1 MIAMSEEFILECK
14 LDQPA
19 ILAGQSTDLYSLV
32 TIRPNISKLGALLES
47 TGAQV
52 LPAHLI
58 VVVDVS
64 GSMGTL
70 IEDDPNLKVVGQ
82 GLVDGKSVNF
92 IESSKPS
99 RLEVAIRVVHRLMER
114 MAPDDRMTLTA
125 FDHSAYSLATEL
137 PPGMQLKSAIQ
148 SLANTGGGGT
158 SMGRAF
164 QIIKNVLGQ
173 KKASSHTQRIVV
185 LTDGEDQ
192 EADLAVGEA
201 MELGRQFHVPIYAF
215 GTGTSRGDFL
225 MNLCKATLGGAYRDI
240 ANEQQAED
248 CFSEFLTTQKNIL
261 ATNVSLQLWLS
272 PEIFVRELYRT
283 KPEILFVGDMQP
295 DASNT
300 VQIALEYM
308 EKNKAYEFLFR
319 CTVPQHDTGRFR
331 LAKACLLYDLP
342 TLGLVGQRAEAN
354 IAVEFTTDA
363 ERALVRVG
371 DVRKVIGQ
379 AEVQRQLLFLQ
390 TKRDILAAGK
400 ATEKD
405 RTIVA
410 RLLDEL
416 IRRFDEHGDQAS
428 VNMYR
433 NMKNEFLEKGLIS
446 QEMINRSLA
455 ASSKVEGTVAVQ
467 EVDDF

>member
-1 MIAMSEEFILECK
+1 MSEEFILECK

-32 TIRPNISKLGALLES
+32 TIRPNLSKLGALLE
-47 TGAQV
+47 TAGETA

-64 GSMGTL
+64 GSMAAL
-70 IEDDPNLKVVGQ
+70 IEDDPDLKVVGQ
-82 GLVDGKSVNF
+82 GQVDGKSVSF
-92 IESSKPS
+92 VESNKPS
-99 RLEVAIRVVHRLMER
+99 RQEVAIRVVQRLMER
-114 MAPDDRMTLTA
+114 MGPEDRMTLTA
-125 FDHSAYSLATEL
+125 FDHTAYSLAKEL
-137 PPGMQLKSAIQ
+137 PPGPELRSAIQ
-148 SLANTGGGGT
+148 RLADTGGGGT
-158 SMGRAF
+158 SMGRAL
-164 QIIKNVLGQ
+164 QIVKHVLGN

-192 EADLAVGEA
+192 EADLALGEA
-201 MELGRQFHVPIYAF
+201 FELGNQFHVPIFAF
-215 GTGTSRGDFL
+215 GTGASRGDFL
-225 MNLCKATLGGAYRDI
+225 LNLCKATLGGAYRDI

-261 ATNVSLQLWLS
+261 ATNVALQLWLS

-300 VQIALEYM
+300 VRIAIEYM

-319 CTVPQHDTGRFR
+319 CTVPPHDTGRFR

-342 TLGLVGQRAEAN
+342 TLGLVEQRAEAN
-354 IAVEFTTDA
+354 IAVEFTNDA
-363 ERALVRVG
+363 DRALVRVG

-390 TKRDILAAGK
+390 QKRDALAEGR

-405 RTIVA
+405 RTVVA
-410 RLLDEL
+410 RLLDQL
-416 IRRFDEHGDQAS
+416 IRRFEEHGDQAS
-428 VNMYR
+428 VNMYS
-433 NMKNEFLEKGLIS
+433 NMKDEFLKKGLIS

-467 EVDDF
+467 EIDDF

>member
-1 MIAMSEEFILECK
+1 MSEEFILECK

-19 ILAGQSTDLYSLV
+19 ILAGHSTDLYSLI
-32 TIRPNISKLGALLES
+32 TIRPNLSKLGGLLENAGES
-47 TGAQV
+47 A

-64 GSMGTL
+64 GSMSAL
-70 IEDDPNLKVVGQ
+70 IEDDPNVKVVGQ
-82 GLVDGKSVNF
+82 GQVDGQTVSFV
-92 IESSKPS
+92 ESSKPS
-99 RLEVAIRVVHRLMER
+99 RQQVAIRVVQRLMDR
-114 MAPDDRMTLTA
+114 MTPQDRMTLTA

-137 PPGMQLKSAIQ
+137 PPGPELKAAIFR
-148 SLANTGGGGT
+148 LADTGGGGT

-164 QIIKNVLGQ
+164 QIVKNTLRD
-173 KKASSHTQRIVV
+173 KHKSTYTQRLVV

-192 EADLAVGEA
+192 EADLALGEA
-201 MELGRQFHVPIYAF
+201 MELGAQYHLPIYAF
-215 GTGTSRGDFL
+215 GTGSSRGDFL
-225 MNLCKATLGGAYRDI
+225 LKLCKTTLGGGFRDI
-240 ANEQQAED
+240 ANEKQAED
-248 CFSEFLTTQKNIL
+248 CFDEFLTTQKNIL
-261 ATNVSLQLWLS
+261 ATNVALQLWLS
-272 PEIFVRELYRT
+272 PEIYVRELYRT
-283 KPEILFVGDMQP
+283 KPEILFVGDLQP
-295 DASNT
+295 DSSNT
-300 VQIALEYM
+300 VQIAIEYM

-319 CTVPQHDTGRFR
+319 CTVPAHDSGRFR
-331 LAKACLLYDLP
+331 LVKACLLYDLP
-342 TLGLVGQRAEAN
+342 TLGIVGQRTEAN
-354 IAVEFTTDA
+354 IAVEFTPDA
-363 ERALVRVG
+363 DRALVRVG

-390 TKRDILAAGK
+390 QKRDALAAGR
-400 ATEKD
+400 ASDKD

-433 NMKNEFLEKGLIS
+433 NMKQEFLEKGLIS

-467 EVDDF
+467 EIDDF

>member
-1 MIAMSEEFILECK
+1 MSEEFILECK

-47 TGAQV
+47 AGDTV

-64 GSMGTL
+64 GSMATL
-70 IEDDPNLKVVGQ
+70 IEADPNPKVVGH
-82 GLVDGKSVNF
+82 GRVDGQNVTY
-92 IESSKPS
+92 IDSKLPS
-99 RLEVAIRVVHRLMER
+99 RLMVAIKVVQRLMER
-114 MAPDDRMTLTA
+114 MAPDDRMTLSA
-125 FDHSAYSLATEL
+125 FDHEAYSLAVNLPAGPEL
-137 PPGMQLKSAIQ
+137 RTAIQ
-148 SLANTGGGGT
+148 SLGTTGGGGT
-158 SMGRAF
+158 SMGKAF
-164 QIIKNVLGQ
+164 QVVSSVLGRTEN
-173 KKASSHTQRIVV
+173 SSHTRRIVV

-192 EADLAVGEA
+192 EPALALSEA
-201 MELGRQFHVPIYAF
+201 ESLGAQFRIPIYAF
-215 GTGTSRGDFL
+215 GTGTSRGEFL
-225 MNLCKATLGGAYRDI
+225 MQICKTTLGGAFRDI
-240 ANEQQAED
+240 ADERQAED

-261 ATNVSLQLWLS
+261 ATNVALQLWLS

-295 DASNT
+295 DSNNT
-300 VQIALEYM
+300 VQFAIEYM

-319 CTVPQHDTGRFR
+319 CTVPAHAAGRFR

-342 TLGLVGQRAEAN
+342 TLGLVGQRVEAN
-354 IAVEFTTDA
+354 IAVEFTADA
-363 ERALVRVG
+363 DKALVRVG

-390 TKRDILAAGK
+390 QKRDALANGS
-400 ATEKD
+400 ATERD

-433 NMKNEFLEKGLIS
+433 NMKTEFLDKGLIS

-467 EVDDF
+467 EIDDF